1 MKLKRLLW
9 IVGFALFLLVRPAT
23 PKAAAQ
29 DLQATVDALQ
39 LSIQIMQL
47 QSTID
52 ALNGS
57 KPSPPQPQP
66 TATLSPEQVSGGMMN

>member
-1 MKLKRLLW
+1 MKLNRLLSAA
-9 IVGFALFLLVRPAT
+9 GFALFLWIRTAAPQ
-23 PKAAAQ
+23 AAAQ

-66 TATLSPEQVSGGMMN
+66 TATLSPE

>member
-1 MKLKRLLW
+1 MKLNRLLSAA
-9 IVGFALFLLVRPAT
+9 GFALFLWIRTASPQ
-23 PKAAAQ
+23 AAAQ

-57 KPSPPQPQP
+57 KPSPVGAVP
-66 TATLSPEQVSGGMMN
+66 G